1 MPDLMDSHYR
11 MPPINPA
18 NGGVAPSDHT
28 GSGTQQKQPRN
39 FKLISDPALI
49 KGATKL
55 YRFDGIVINDPTY
68 PPVMPRDPRNPVIRI
83 RARPLEPMVLTVPR
97 LRIDQ
102 NYVGTPPAI
111 EITITNLNDNID
123 KQFLARMLEK
133 CGSYDDLAIYHHP
146 STNKHLGVARIVFEN
161 VKAARLCIEKYNQK
175 SVMGKILSVFQDS
188 FGSICKQTVENL
200 TSGKLRAPIASS
212 ATISTSGDSY
222 VLPSHSAS
230 ITSKQNITS
239 EYHHDY
245 VSQDSFSSAVP
256 SHYSYRSERDY
267 DRYSHRDHRF
277 QDSERSYRAV
287 EKRDDRERSRE
298 RCASTLRLEKD
309 RSKHHHYHR
318 KRDRSREHSRERSN
332 SGRRERVHEYDRS
345 RDRRDRERDYRERER
360 ERSNDRERF
369 SKNRGSDKYSTSR
382 YSREYGVPTTNSSAA
397 SSSKNAAY
405 YSTQTGATSI
415 ISHIGGSSMSNS
427 YGYHSYAYSGDS
439 HTSSHM
445 WPSAPSW
452 SDTQPPL
459 PPPPPDGTPNWDEPE
474 PPLPES
480 YPKVD
485 EVQFNPNEIKHSN
498 DSSSL
503 HKKSSKSIDKIESN
517 TDLGNVDLDTRI
529 ALMFKGKSFGNA
541 PPFLQMDSSDS
552 DTEKASRKILEEED
566 GEVNSDSS
574 VCKIFQKN
582 KSDEKCAKERL
593 VTGHQGTSD
602 ISSSDDE
609 ILLKKESYSP
619 ILPGHLRKDEDRMS
633 LSSLS
638 SHDGNQAEP
647 EKEHLKATN
656 SELPEMTATYVYPPH
671 AIANPYY
678 YPGAYTMYS
687 GQDLS
692 GAAQYFP
699 NPAYMQSSYLPGIGG
714 ALPGF
719 GTTTACHDPYADAYK
734 FYRSDGYKNYFSEA
748 TDISH
753 QDPYKRYIEEVVKR
767 VSDELKQILKR
778 DFNKKMIENTAYKSF
793 EAWWDEQLQKSR
805 HKAKRENDKTSEKST
820 IMPVVLSTTAAPM
833 TTMTTR
839 IDKPPDINQL
849 INSHRDMS
857 DFNSPF
863 PALGLRASIPKLPS
877 FRRIR
882 KQPSPKSEKAE
893 TEKRLS
899 DQEEMVQASDSEKED
914 SNLSSIALSQ
924 IDRSSAKE
932 SKDHLNNVKAKP
944 LSSRTKRKGS
954 SSSFFSSSSSSE
966 NDDDDDEEDLDGS
979 SDDGDR
985 SASADE
991 LSSVSDEGG
1000 KQKRHK
1006 ERGRHKQRQQVFA
1019 RDLYSDSEDEK
1030 MGASKANREVAVNKE
1045 NIYSDSDDERARM
1058 GSINSKKEKD
1068 DPKMKILSSIVSDLE
1083 DISKDGS
1090 LSLGEDD
1097 QNESN
1102 HKTADTSRN
1111 EILSTKSVEIK
1122 AEVPPAGDGSI
1133 GFVNEKQLDD
1143 KSVQSKK
1150 SIFEY
1155 DRIYSDSEEEREYQ
1169 ERRRRNTEYMAQ
1181 IEREFMEEQQ
1191 RKMREAQE
1199 QKSVPATD
1207 VLTNS
1212 PANTKSS
1219 VTIIRSFS
1227 SISAP
1232 QTPEFTKALPAPAV
1246 SLSAD
1251 ISSSVKKEK
1260 LTGKGRREKNAT
1272 AIKNEFPKNKKDVK
1286 TTPSPHNRIPHQD
1299 NEANAADVPLT
1310 LRESK
1315 TNVTASN
1322 ADVNNQELGLNV
1334 QSGAQIKS
1342 NTKSELHDI
1351 NNKAILYD
1359 NFDTTVKSSLSLPLN
1374 NSSQAEQKTE
1384 NAKMS
1389 PTSSDGDSSQASQAS
1404 QVALEHCYSLPPQ
1417 ADISKQ
1423 PIINS
1428 ILPNGETA
1436 RKKQQYLAHD
1446 HGGYATPPATKASAS
1461 ASEENIIQTQA
1472 PVQQTITT
1480 TASKPGPG
1488 RPRKDSA
1495 RAKKKSDSNQKI
1507 IEKRSYA
1514 KDKIT
1519 KAAFESYA
1527 KALANFIPRDMFKS
1541 RDATDEMMVL
1551 YEFLT
1556 KGVDAE
1562 DIQYIRRSYE
1572 IHLQED
1578 TYSFWL
1584 NNTHWVDHCVTDRTF
1599 VPPPNKKRK
1608 KDDDLKRHKTG
1619 CARTEGYYKLDV
1631 REKAKHKYHH
1641 AKATVEN
1648 AMNVDRGDDQIFS
1661 LLNKQVSK
1669 MQGISREARSNQRR
1683 LLTAFGSIGESELL
1697 KFNQLKFRKKQL
1709 KFAKSA
1715 IHDWGLFAMEPIA
1728 ADEMVIEYVGQM
1740 IRPIVADLR
1749 ENKYEA
1755 IGIGSS
1761 YLFRIDMETIID
1773 ATKCGNLARFINHS
1787 CNPNCYAKV
1796 ITIESEKKIVIYS
1809 KQPIGVN
1816 EEITYDYKFPLEDQK
1831 IPCLCGAQGCRGT
1844 LN

>member
-11 MPPINPA
+11 MPPVNPA
-18 NGGVAPSDHT
+18 NGGVASTDHM
-28 GSGTQQKQPRN
+28 GSATQQKQPRN
-39 FKLISDPALI
+39 FKLISDPALV

-55 YRFDGIVINDPTY
+55 YRFDGVVINDPTY

-83 RARPLEPMVLTVPR
+83 RARPLEAMVLTVPR

-161 VKAARLCIEKYNQK
+161 VKAARLCLEKYNQK
-175 SVMGKILSVFQDS
+175 SVMGKILSVFQDP
-188 FGSICKQTVENL
+188 FGNICKQTVENL
-200 TSGKLRAPIASS
+200 TSAKLRTQTTPSAPV
-212 ATISTSGDSY
+212 STSGDSY
-222 VLPSHSAS
+222 AAPSHSVGIS
-230 ITSKQNITS
+230 SQQNVTS

-245 VSQDSFSSAVP
+245 VSQDSFNSAVL
-256 SHYSYRSERDY
+256 SHYSYRSDRDY
-267 DRYSHRDHRF
+267 ERYSHSRDHRF
-277 QDSERSYRAV
+277 QDSERSYRSAD
-287 EKRDDRERSRE
+287 KRDDRERSRE
-298 RCASTLRLEKD
+298 RCASALRLEKD

-332 SGRRERVHEYDRS
+332 SGRRDRIHEYDRP

-369 SKNRGSDKYSTSR
+369 SKNRGSDKYNSLR

-397 SSSKNAAY
+397 SSSNSAAY
-405 YSTQTGATSI
+405 YSTQATAPAVT
-415 ISHIGGSSMSNS
+415 SHIAGSSMSNS
-427 YGYHSYAYSGDS
+427 YGYHSYTYSGDS

-445 WPSAPSW
+445 WPNAVSW
-452 SDTQPPL
+452 SDPQPPL

-480 YPKVD
+480 YPRLD
-485 EVQFNPNEIKHSN
+485 AAQFNANDLKHSKE
-498 DSSSL
+498 SSSVQ
-503 HKKSSKSIDKIESN
+503 KKSTKSVDKIEAS
-517 TDLGNVDLDTRI
+517 TDLDTRI
-529 ALMFKGKSFGNA
+529 ALMLKGKSFGNA

-552 DTEKASRKILEEED
+552 DTEKPSRKIIEEED

-574 VCKIFQKN
+574 VCKILQKN
-582 KSDEKCAKERL
+582 KIDEKCSKERL
-593 VTGHQGTSD
+593 DAGHHGTSD

-638 SHDGNQAEP
+638 SHEGNQAEA
-647 EKEHLKATN
+647 EKEHPKGTN
-656 SELPEMTATYVYPPH
+656 SELTELTATYVYPPQ
-671 AIANPYY
+671 AITNPYY

-692 GAAQYFP
+692 GTAQYFP

-714 ALPGF
+714 GLPGF
-719 GTTTACHDPYADAYK
+719 GTSTGCNDPYGDAYK
-734 FYRSDGYKNYFSEA
+734 FYRSDGYKNYFNES

-805 HKAKRENDKTSEKST
+805 HKAKRENEKTSEKST
-820 IMPVVLSTTAAPM
+820 IVPVVLSTTAAP
-833 TTMTTR
+833 MTTR

-924 IDRSSAKE
+924 VDRNASKE
-932 SKDHLNNVKAKP
+932 SKDHLNNVKTKA
-944 LSSRTKRKGS
+944 LSSSAVRTKRKGS

-966 NDDDDDEEDLDGS
+966 AENDDDDDEEDLDGS
-979 SDDGDR
+979 SDDDGDR

-1006 ERGRHKQRQQVFA
+1006 ERSRHKQRQVFA

-1030 MGASKANREVAVNKE
+1030 MDASKISRKIAVNKDH
-1045 NIYSDSDDERARM
+1045 IYSDSDDERARIN
-1058 GSINSKKEKD
+1058 SVNSKKERD
-1068 DPKMKILSSIVSDLE
+1068 DPKMAILSSIVSDLE

-1097 QNESN
+1097 QKELNYE
-1102 HKTADTSRN
+1102 TGDTSRN
-1111 EILSTKSVEIK
+1111 EILPTVIK
-1122 AEVPPAGDGSI
+1122 AEVPPPADGSMGI
-1133 GFVNEKQLDD
+1133 VNENQQTVD

-1181 IEREFMEEQQ
+1181 IEREFMEEQE

-1199 QKSVPATD
+1199 QKLISTVD

-1212 PANTKSS
+1212 PASTKSS
-1219 VTIIRSFS
+1219 ATIRSFS
-1227 SISAP
+1227 SISIP
-1232 QTPEFTKALPAPAV
+1232 QTSDVIKPPPIPGV
-1246 SLSAD
+1246 SLNAD
-1251 ISSSVKKEK
+1251 VNSGLKREK
-1260 LTGKGRREKNAT
+1260 LTGKGRREKNA
-1272 AIKNEFPKNKKDVK
+1272 AIKNEPFKSKKVIK
-1286 TTPSPHNRIPHQD
+1286 AEISTHNRMLCQ
-1299 NEANAADVPLT
+1299 NVEANPTEMAIK
-1310 LRESK
+1310 ESER
-1315 TNVTASN
+1315 NIIESN
-1322 ADVNNQELGLNV
+1322 SKLGSERLDLNL
-1334 QSGAQIKS
+1334 QSGNQVKS
-1342 NTKSELHDI
+1342 NTKSELFDI
-1351 NNKAILYD
+1351 NNTAILYD
-1359 NFDTTVKSSLSLPLN
+1359 NFDTTNKPSPGLPLIS
-1374 NSSQAEQKTE
+1374 SSQPEHGNE
-1384 NAKMS
+1384 NVKMS

-1404 QVALEHCYSLPPQ
+1404 QVALEHCYSLPPE
-1417 ADISKQ
+1417 ADMSKQ
-1423 PIINS
+1423 QIINS
-1428 ILPNGETA
+1428 PLPNGETA

-1446 HGGYATPPATKASAS
+1446 HGGYATPPTTKAPTV
-1461 ASEENIIQTQA
+1461 EENIIQIQP
-1472 PVQQTITT
+1472 PVQQITTT

-1495 RAKKKSDSNQKI
+1495 RAKKKGDSNQKI
-1507 IEKRSYA
+1507 TEKRSYT
-1514 KDKIT
+1514 KDKMT

-1541 RDATDEMMVL
+1541 RDGADEMRVL

-1556 KGVDAE
+1556 KGTDAE

-1578 TYSFWL
+1578 TYGFWL
-1584 NNTHWVDHCVTDRTF
+1584 NNTHFVDHCVTDRTF

-1631 REKAKHKYHH
+1631 CEKAKHKYHH